1 MRDLRFV
8 VYSLSNILLDE
19 NMINCKKIFWKKKV
33 IEVKELWRIGR
44 ELVGI
49 YNKMVENLILIK
61 RRD

>member
-1 MRDLRFV
+1 L
-8 VYSLSNILLDE
+8 
-19 NMINCKKIFWKKKV
+19 KKKV